1 MKENVYFKCPRCGSI
16 LNNQEGFD
24 SLMPHWTC
32 IECGTSLEIA
42 GNNSIVSKCKIWANK
57 AGKWVRDNKEALIAG
72 AAIAVAVVAVVID
85 ASRSKSSNSNEDL
98 EIDFEPNCNDK
109 KVENIGSASLPLAP
123 MGSGNYPL
131 PQEVIEKFNDYSP
144 LYKRGYRV
152 GVTNPMSE
160 DERHKIID
168 ETILENDMTALEVCN
183 HLKAENSKH
192 QNQHNF
198 AVANDERYSDMK
210 YIRDTYDI

>member
-24 SLMPHWTC
+24 SLRPHWTC

-42 GNNSIVSKCKIWANK
+42 GNNSIVSKCKIWANR
-57 AGKWVRDNKEALIAG
+57 AGKWIRDNKEVV
-72 AAIAVAVVAVVID
+72 IAVVTIAVAVVID

-98 EIDFEPNCNDK
+98 EIDFEPNC
-109 KVENIGSASLPLAP
+109 SASLPLAP

-131 PQEVIEKFNDYSP
+131 HQEEIEKFNNHSP
-144 LYKRGYRV
+144 LHKRGYRV

-168 ETILENDMTALEVCN
+168 ETILEDDMTALEICN